1 MVATLRSHRMPKAP
15 ELEAAPVQLMEY
27 VCLVTESSGNIL
39 SLKYYYFVASNF
51 CPLVCSLVVF
61 FTQNKHGHELRSH
74 WASPPLVA
82 QDESFWRWMDCRD
95 GVWW

>member
-27 VCLVTESSGNIL
+27 VCLVTESSGNTL
-39 SLKYYYFVASNF
+39 SLKYYYFVASDF

-61 FTQNKHGHELRSH
+61 LLKINMAMNSGAIGLLPH
-74 WASPPLVA
+74 W
-82 QDESFWRWMDCRD
+82 
-95 GVWW
+95 